1 MNQAVEKND
10 LLPTR
15 ISCLILTLTDQKL
28 LVPLTAVAEVI
39 NSETSPVAGDSD
51 GPCYGWI
58 NWREQRIPLL
68 SLEVMCGGNRPP
80 LGETNRMAIF
90 NAVGDATE
98 LGFYAV
104 RLAAIPQPVQ
114 VTEQT
119 VLAQTDGKQAL
130 RLMDAVVG
138 DNQAWLPN
146 LEMIEA
152 RVAAIPRS

>member
-39 NSETSPVAGDSD
+39 NTQAVPVGGDSD
-51 GPCYGWI
+51 GLFYGWI

-68 SLEVMCGGNRPP
+68 SLEVLCGGSRSA
-80 LGETNRMAIF
+80 LADINRMAVL
-90 NAVGDATE
+90 NAVGDAAE

-104 RLAAIPQPVQ
+104 CLTSIPQPVQ

-119 VLAQTDGKQAL
+119 VLAQTDGKQTL

-138 DNQAWLPN
+138 DHQAWLPN
-146 LEMIEA
+146 LDMIET
-152 RVAAIPRS
+152 RVAAIARI